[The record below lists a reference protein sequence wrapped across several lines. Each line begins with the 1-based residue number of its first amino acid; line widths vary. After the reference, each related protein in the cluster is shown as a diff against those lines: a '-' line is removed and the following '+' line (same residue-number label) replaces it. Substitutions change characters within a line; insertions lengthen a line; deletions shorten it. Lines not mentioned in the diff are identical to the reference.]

1 MRYYLIAGEASG
13 DLHGSN
19 LVKALKET
27 DPNADFRFYGGDL
40 MESASAGGKLVKHY
54 REMAF
59 MGFVDVLA
67 NIRTIT
73 RNMSLCKKDI
83 LNFRPDALILI
94 DYAGFNLRI
103 ASFAHK
109 NSVKTFFYIS
119 PKVWAWKKNRIKKLR
134 KYIDKL
140 FVIFPFEV
148 DYFRRN
154 DLNVEFYGNPLMD
167 SIAEFRRT
175 HKTGEEF
182 RKENSLSQKPIIA
195 LLSGSRR
202 HEISRCLPEMV
213 VASKDY
219 PEYEFVVAGAP
230 SISPEL
236 YENILKDS
244 NVKIV
249 YQDTYNLLENA
260 YSAVVT
266 SGTATLETA
275 LFRVPQVVVFKTGN
289 FTYHL
294 AKLFVNIEFFSL
306 VNLVAGK
313 EVVKELLQFNL
324 AGDISSELGKICR
337 DDKIRL
343 SMLNEYDKI
352 ISTLGGEGTS
362 NRIAKRIWELAG
374 KA

>member
-19 LVKALKET
+19 LMKGLKEN
-27 DPNADFRFYGGDL
+27 DPQADFRFYGGDL
-40 MESASAGGKLVKHY
+40 MQSVGGTLVKHF

-59 MGFVDVLA
+59 MGFADVIA
-67 NIRTIT
+67 NIRTIV
-73 RNMSLCKKDI
+73 RNLRICKKDI

-103 ASFAHK
+103 AGFANK
-109 NSVKTFFYIS
+109 NSIKTFYYIS
-119 PKVWAWKKNRIKKLR
+119 PKVWAWKKKRIKKLK

-148 DYFRRN
+148 EYFRN
-154 DLNVEFYGNPLMD
+154 NGLEVEFYGNPLVD
-167 SIAEFRRT
+167 SLDN
-175 HKTGEEF
+175 F
-182 RKENSLSQKPIIA
+182 RKSLKSEYDFRKDNGLSEKPIIA

-213 VASKDY
+213 RAAKEF

-230 SISPEL
+230 SIPEE
-236 YENILKDS
+236 YYKQILKDS
-244 NVKIV
+244 KIILAKNN
-249 YQDTYNLLENA
+249 TYNLLQNA
-260 YSAVVT
+260 YAAVVT

-275 LFRVPQVVVFKTGN
+275 LFRVPQVVIFKTGLL
-289 FTYHL
+289 TYHVG
-294 AKLFVNIEFFSL
+294 KLFVNIRFFSL
-306 VNLVAGK
+306 VNLIANR

-324 AGDISSELGKICR
+324 SRDIQIELKNICADMAKR
-337 DDKIRL
+337 QQIFND
-343 SMLNEYDKI
+343 YDQI
-352 ISTLGGEGTS
+352 ISTLGGKGTS

-374 KA
+374 EV